1 MSKNDRFIRE
11 SEFKLMLSFMM
22 KELKDEYRTL
32 REGLKD
38 EYRTLRED
46 VNSLQENMK
55 DIKTDIQY
63 ISNHIREDMKDK
75 KTELQYI
82 RNHVLPHTQLV
93 TNTENKECR
102 FTVTDTKDTTVHI
115 DEVINNTF
123 ELLQTPKL
131 IVGL

>member
-32 REGLKD
+32 RE
-38 EYRTLRED
+38 D

-55 DIKTDIQY
+55 DIKTEIQY
-63 ISNHIREDMKDK
+63 ISSHIREDMKDK

-82 RNHVLPHTQLV
+82 RNHVLLTHSLGQTQ
-93 TNTENKECR
+93 KI
-102 FTVTDTKDTTVHI
+102 KS
-115 DEVINNTF
+115 
-123 ELLQTPKL
+123 
-131 IVGL
+131 VGL